1 MSIVSSHKASYP
13 DDIHILYQSEI
24 IHCNIQSL
32 RPVNKEGGSL
42 SAETKLALDYEA
54 IRRREYELITNLLE
68 VLPRIDNLD
77 EGRVAQVRDA
87 LFHADH
93 PFLMVFVGPFS
104 SGKSSIINT
113 LLGQEELLPVG
124 PVPTTD
130 RIAILRYGDEAQR
143 MNSGGE
149 VDTVFYPSELMKK
162 VSFVDTPGLQSV
174 MQRHETTTR
183 NFLHRSDVVLL
194 VMMATQAMTA
204 SNLEYLQTLKEFGKK
219 VIIVI
224 NQVDLLTPEEANTV
238 QEYVLEQSKS
248 RLGYKPEIWM
258 VSSRQGAEAR
268 QNGTLDEAKWK
279 ASGMHLFEQYI
290 DQQLGDVDRLRTKLQ
305 TPLQIAQNV
314 NQAALTSVR
323 TNQAALDNYRR
334 IGQNIEQQLAA
345 CQREQE
351 KTVNET
357 NGEIREKFTES
368 AQRGTNAIREVFS
381 LGRAP
386 LSVGRGLMELVGI
399 AGIVRR
405 MSGKTDVDEVFARHK
420 ALEPIE
426 EAATITDKLG
436 PRLEGRDV
444 QDIDSLVKYGQK
456 EVESLPEAIRTK
468 VIGNI
473 RAPLQYERGALQQ
486 VRDELEEIKDEAR
499 KLETKKLEDGW
510 RNALMFLGA
519 YEIFM
524 LILLIALIALWGNIA
539 LSSGQAATPIIAL
552 VVLLGFALLGL
563 AIMPLRGRALANQ
576 RAARLEKLQ
585 TRYIDALS
593 KAAGK
598 QVSYGMQLRR
608 DAVAPLTRLIEAQVN
623 IQTEQLNQLQSAQN
637 EMVNIES
644 ALTTM
649 GKKNILGL

>member
-1 MSIVSSHKASYP
+1 MLIN
-13 DDIHILYQSEI
+13 ILYQSEI
-24 IHCNIQSL
+24 IHRNNRVEIQNRS
-32 RPVNKEGGSL
+32 ESL
-42 SAETKLALDYEA
+42 STETKLALDYED

-104 SGKSSIINT
+104 SGKSSIINA
-113 LLGQEELLPVG
+113 LLGEEELLPVG
-124 PVPTTD
+124 PIPTTD
-130 RIAILRYGDEAQR
+130 RIAILRYGEEANR

-149 VDTVFYPSELMKK
+149 VDTVFFPSSLLKK
-162 VSFVDTPGLQSV
+162 VSFVDTPGVQSV

-194 VMMATQAMTA
+194 VMLSTQAMSA

-238 QEYVLEQSKS
+238 QEYVQEQSKS
-248 RLGYKPEIWM
+248 RLGFKSEISM
-258 VSSRQGAEAR
+258 VSARQGLEAR
-268 QNGTLDEAKWK
+268 QNGTLDEEKWK
-279 ASGMHLFEQYI
+279 ASGLNKFEEYI

-305 TPLQIAQNV
+305 TPLQITQNV
-314 NQAALTSVR
+314 HQAALASVR
-323 TNQAALDNYRR
+323 TNQAALDEYRR
-334 IGQNIEQQLAA
+334 IGENIEQQLNA

-357 NGEIREKFTES
+357 NEEIKQKFADS
-368 AQRGTNAIREVFS
+368 AQRGTEAIREIFS

-386 LSVGRGLMELVGI
+386 ASVGRGLLELVGI
-399 AGIVRR
+399 AGLVRR
-405 MSGKTDVDEVFARHK
+405 MRGKTDIDEVFTRHK

-426 EAATITDKLG
+426 EASNTTDKLG
-436 PRLEGRDV
+436 PRLEGRDI
-444 QDIDSLVKYGQK
+444 QDIDSLVKYAQK
-456 EVESLPEAIRTK
+456 EIDGLPEAIRGK
-468 VIGNI
+468 VIGPV

-510 RNALMFLGA
+510 RNALLFLGA
-519 YEIFM
+519 YEVFV
-524 LILLIALIALWGNIA
+524 LILIIALIFTWQDLAAN
-539 LSSGQAATPIIAL
+539 SNQPATPIIIL

-563 AIMPLRGRALANQ
+563 AIMPLRGRMLANQ
-576 RAARLEKLQ
+576 RTARLATLQ

-608 DAVAPLTRLIEAQVN
+608 DAVSPLTRLIEAQVN
-623 IQTEQLNQLQSAQN
+623 IQTEQLNKLQSAER
-637 EMVNIES
+637 EMVGIES

>member
-1 MSIVSSHKASYP
+1 M
-13 DDIHILYQSEI
+13 
-24 IHCNIQSL
+24 
-32 RPVNKEGGSL
+32 
-42 SAETKLALDYEA
+42 SAETKLALDYEE

-104 SGKSSIINT
+104 SGKSSIINA
-113 LLGQEELLPVG
+113 LLGKDELLPVG
-124 PVPTTD
+124 PIPTTD
-130 RIAILRYGDEAQR
+130 RIAILRYGEEPQR

-149 VDTVFYPSELMKK
+149 VDTVFYPSNLLKK

-183 NFLHRSDVVLL
+183 NFLHRSDVVIL

-238 QEYVLEQSKS
+238 QEYVIEQSKS
-248 RLGYKPEIWM
+248 RLGFKPEIWM
-258 VSSRQGAEAR
+258 LSARQGLEAQ
-268 QNGTLDEAKWK
+268 QNGTVDAEKWQ
-279 ASGMHLFEQYI
+279 ASGLGHFEQYI
-290 DQQLGDVDRLRTKLQ
+290 DQQLGDVDRMRTKLQ
-305 TPLQIAQNV
+305 TPLQITQNV
-314 NQAALTSVR
+314 HQAALTSVR
-323 TNQAALDNYRR
+323 ANQAALDEYRR
-334 IGQNIEQQLAA
+334 IGENIQQQLAA

-351 KTVNET
+351 KTVSET
-357 NGEIREKFTES
+357 NDEVKEKFAEA
-368 AQRGTNAIREVFS
+368 AQRGTEAIREIFS

-386 LSVGRGLMELVGI
+386 GSVGRGVLELIGV
-399 AGIVRR
+399 AGIMRR
-405 MSGKTDVDEVFARHK
+405 MRGKTDLDEVFARHK

-444 QDIDSLVKYGQK
+444 QDIDSLVKYAQK
-456 EVESLPEAIRTK
+456 EIDGLPEAIRSK
-468 VIGNI
+468 VIGNV
-473 RAPLQYERGALQQ
+473 RAPLQYERGSLQQ
-486 VRDELEEIKDEAR
+486 VRNELEEIKDEAR

-510 RNALMFLGA
+510 RNALLFLGA
-519 YEIFM
+519 YELFM
-524 LILLIALIALWGNIA
+524 LILLIALISLWGA
-539 LSSGQAATPIIAL
+539 LAAQTNQASTPIIAL
-552 VVLLGFALLGL
+552 VVLLGLALLGL
-563 AIMPLRGRALANQ
+563 AIMPLRGRMLANQ
-576 RAARLEKLQ
+576 RAARLETLQ
-585 TRYIDALS
+585 KRYIDALN

-623 IQTEQLNQLQSAQN
+623 IQTEQLNKLQSAER
-637 EMVNIES
+637 EMVSIES